1 MLAACLT
8 LEACGATRVSR
19 TLRTAPLSRFRLPVD
34 QTPRTMRNLSIEHR
48 STHRIECCCTFTV
61 YMTSDG
67 ELKTQSAQP
76 QGPGMTRAVD

>member
-8 LEACGATRVSR
+8 LEACGATRVRARCVQHRCLGFDSPSTR
-19 TLRTAPLSRFRLPVD
+19 LRAPCV
-34 QTPRTMRNLSIEHR
+34 NLSIEHR

-67 ELKTQSAQP
+67 ELKTQSAQ
-76 QGPGMTRAVD
+76 GPGMTRAVD